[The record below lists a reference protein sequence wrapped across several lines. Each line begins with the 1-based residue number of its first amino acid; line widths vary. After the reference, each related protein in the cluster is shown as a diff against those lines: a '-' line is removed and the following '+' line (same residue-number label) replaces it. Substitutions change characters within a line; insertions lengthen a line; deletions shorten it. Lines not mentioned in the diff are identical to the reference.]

1 MDSKIK
7 VLCKKSNYKKILE
20 IVQTKH
26 IKKGFFPVS
35 RQLTDN
41 DLLEIQ
47 RFVETKII
55 FHLGANEN
63 VPSDLINIANYF
75 GNKFMDKIKIYTIN
89 HIVLKRV
96 RDYEQFVLMKLTTL
110 KNLPIIFSHLDRTI
124 YEFNTRFYTLPAK
137 WKLILDLYCRFI
149 ITIKIRLANYFIE
162 NNINETEFTFGFIEV
177 INFEKKAIPF
187 LENKECCQTGNH
199 KSKCIHYHMLSTIF
213 LPKILL
219 YFNNTFK
226 PFQDIQY
233 DQNSH
238 NLFIIDIFILFFKK
252 VQIVLEQIVY
262 LDDITVIRGF
272 FKSIDFYLIELI
284 KNIYIENDNEKI
296 IIILNTINYINQ
308 TSIDLQNCFLN
319 KYGVV
324 FDMSIFQY
332 INKLKFHQ
340 LNELQNIIEKRFFI
354 FDENG
359 NNSVIFQQWFNQ
371 NMQFKFEIN
380 EDILDMF
387 LNILM
392 NIIFQQIINIK
403 YDYNTC
409 ILILTDISDI
419 EQFLQKRYKIPII
432 PYTNKIKNFIKIIM
446 YPNDNPELFINNFKI
461 ISKDEFA
468 FNQVLKAFKNTEYNN
483 ILFLQYKKSLNKKL

>member
-1 MDSKIK
+1 MDSRIK

-20 IVQTKH
+20 IVKTKH
-26 IKKGFFPVS
+26 IRRGFFPIS
-35 RQLTDN
+35 RQLNDG

-63 VPSDLINIANYF
+63 VPSDLINIGNYF
-75 GNKFMDKIKIYTIN
+75 GNKFMDKMRIYTIN
-89 HIVLKRV
+89 NIVLKRV
-96 RDYEQFVLMKLTTL
+96 REYEQFVLTKLTTL

-149 ITIKIRLANYFIE
+149 VIIKIKLANYFIE
-162 NNINETEFTFGFIEV
+162 NSVDETEFTFGFMEV

-187 LENKECCQTGNH
+187 LDNKECCQTGNH

-219 YFNNTFK
+219 YFNSAFK

-238 NLFIIDIFILFFKK
+238 NLFILEIFILFFKK
-252 VQIVLEQIVY
+252 VQIVLEQIIY
-262 LDDITVIRGF
+262 LDDITVMRGF
-272 FKSIDFYLIELI
+272 FKSINFYLIELI
-284 KNIYIENDNEKI
+284 KNVYIENDIEKI
-296 IIILNTINYINQ
+296 VIVLNTIHYINQ
-308 TSIDLQNCFLN
+308 TSVDLQNCFLN

-324 FDMSIFQY
+324 FDMAIFQY
-332 INKLKFHQ
+332 TNKLKIHQ
-340 LNELQNIIEKRFFI
+340 LNELQHIIEKSFFV
-354 FDENG
+354 FSESG
-359 NNSVIFQQWFNQ
+359 NNGITFQRWFHQ
-371 NMQFKFEIN
+371 NIQFNFEIN
-380 EDILDMF
+380 EEILSMF

-392 NIIFQQIINIK
+392 DIIFHQITNIK
-403 YDYNTC
+403 YDYSTC

-419 EQFLQKRYKIPII
+419 EQFLQKRYKIPI
-432 PYTNKIKNFIKIIM
+432 PYTNKIKNFIKIVM
-446 YPNDNPELFINNFKI
+446 YPSDNPALFVNNFKI

-468 FNQVLKAFKNTEYNN
+468 FSQVLKAFKNTEYNN
-483 ILFLQYKKSLNKKL
+483 MLFLQYKKSLNKKL